1 MSFNLEEYFEEFYEK
16 IKYIIKSR
24 APILHSSKTTEYGK
38 GSETEYGHVKVEN
51 EVKDSENPVTSSAI
65 KNNIDRI
72 DDKIN
77 SMTIDTE
84 LNSLSTKPVENR
96 VITNKINS
104 LDGTTLK
111 LNGLT
116 DQTLEDAI
124 NVRIPGKDGK
134 GLEFIFKRLPSL
146 VDDWEDLE
154 GLPSGV
160 INPYFLDPV
169 QTDDYVPEGW
179 TDNQEEV
186 TWEIPYQY
194 VSTRTKDVPSEEEGG
209 DGYTGIWSKFTS
221 PKLWSVYGEKPF
233 CHLRYA
239 DVQNPTNWND
249 TFSQPQTDTI
259 SGGKN
264 YHKYEG
270 YLWNE
275 EQVLSDGN
283 KDPTLFTWRIYRPT
297 IGVAGQEG
305 SFLHI
310 AYASNEAGDNFN
322 QYEGDYI
329 GTCVT
334 WEEEDPND
342 PDLYNWVRIKGND
355 GIDTEFVYYT
365 TDVENFTGKPTDI
378 KNQPALKR
386 WCERPFPI
394 SEANPYCYVSVKDS
408 NNDKWSDTVLW
419 AKYGQ
424 DGEQGAVGERGED
437 GVGLEMIFKRNSS
450 TQNVPKFIDS
460 QDSNSFQGT
469 VSHQVNGVNKEFHFQ
484 DNDFVP
490 DGWTDNQQGVTLDYP
505 VEWVSMR
512 FKKISTDGK
521 TAEWSSFNQPRV
533 WATYS
538 KDGKGVVDVIE
549 KYYLHT
555 SYQSLPSNLKD
566 SDWLTTAP
574 KVIGGKFLWT
584 KSFITYTDGNV
595 DTTTPICVTGRDGDG
610 VHYVYYCCND
620 SSTPKIPTWS
630 DIHGNTG
637 TNTDYGR
644 WVEDPV
650 NVTSTNKYL
659 YMSESTTHSYDTNG
673 NKIWV
678 DFKTPVLWSWYVT
691 NGSPGSAGQGYEYA
705 YYTSDKKIATSN
717 KPNGNVSASTSS
729 ETWSSIP
736 VPMTAENKYM
746 YISYRTK
753 TGTSYGSWSNS
764 ALWSQFGDKGDQG
777 ERGKDGKGLEHI
789 FYRSKDIIPWSTY
802 TASSSNKL
810 KNPVNWTG
818 LTNQNVNGKIKNFSD
833 DDFYLSAQDWTDD
846 AQGVDAENPYEYVS
860 IRTKSIP
867 DNGDGKTAQW
877 GAFTKPSLWA
887 KYGGDGKDGE
897 GFEIVFYQ
905 SAGEITDWNSR
916 NNNPASISTTATNF
930 QTSDY
935 IPWETD
941 SDTTKRWSDDAKGV
955 NENKPYEYASTR
967 TKNDKGQWSAF
978 TTPFL
983 WAKFGEK
990 GNDGV
995 TPDTPALINAVTT
1008 SIENGEVNVPNVDA
1022 LTLDGNSADSF
1033 MTAYPTLETIE
1044 QDGTVGGGFV
1054 ECRILGSLIVINVIG
1069 CTVYNT
1075 GGASASP
1082 QNSGWEPIKIKSNTN
1097 ITIPETYRPTSRII
1111 TGAGSTGG
1119 HSRANQVALGADGT
1133 LKLKR
1138 ASFGDTSSSAN
1149 ETVDAFFIF
1158 FKDNRTNTA
1167 VSWNSGVKLYNGD
1180 RLIITLKSGNTVL
1193 SGRQVTIGINNTN
1206 YSRTTDTYGQ
1216 AKLNL
1221 NLPIEGDDSVTS
1233 KPYIFSARFSGDK
1246 TYKPSTTGAT
1256 TLTLNKSMGS
1266 DVKLTCTNQITEGY
1280 IRIGRNTPITG
1291 SLKNKNNNPI
1301 RNVTVKLSV
1310 AGMNKDFTALTDA
1323 NGNFKIYHPNDG
1335 LNYAVSI
1342 VATTQ
1347 LIIAPNSSCGSK
1359 TIVVGGVRYG
1369 GT

>member
-1 MSFNLEEYFEEFYEK
+1 MSFNLEEYFEEFYKK

-38 GSETEYGHVKVEN
+38 GSETEYGHVRVEN
-51 EVKDSENPVTSSAI
+51 EIKDSENPVKSSAI

-77 SMTIDTE
+77 NMTVDTE

-154 GLPSGV
+154 GLPNGV

-209 DGYTGIWSKFTS
+209 DGYTGVWSKFTS

-249 TFSQPQTDTI
+249 TFPQPQTDTT
-259 SGGKN
+259 SGGRN

-275 EQVLSDGN
+275 EEVLSDEN

-310 AYASNEAGDNFN
+310 AYASNEAGDDFN

-365 TDVENFTGKPTDI
+365 TDVENFTGKPNDI

-386 WCERPFPI
+386 WCERPYPV
-394 SEANPYCYVSVKDS
+394 SETNPYCYVSVKDS
-408 NNDKWSDTVLW
+408 NNDVWSDTVLW

-450 TQNVPKFIDS
+450 TQNAPGFTNGQNKATFT
-460 QDSNSFQGT
+460 GK
-469 VSHQVNGVNKEFHFQ
+469 VNNKYYQ

-490 DGWTDNQQGVTLDYP
+490 ENWTDNQQGVNLSYP

-521 TAEWSSFNQPRV
+521 TAEWDSFNQPKV

-574 KVIGGKFLWT
+574 TVIGGKFLWT

-620 SSTPKIPTWS
+620 SSTPNAPTWS

-637 TNTDYGR
+637 TSTDYRR

-691 NGSPGSAGQGYEYA
+691 NGSAGSPGQGYEYA

-717 KPNGNVSASTSS
+717 KPDGNVSASTSS
-729 ETWSSIP
+729 KTWSSIP
-736 VPMTAENKYM
+736 VPMTAQNKYM

-777 ERGKDGKGLEHI
+777 EPGKDGKGLEHI
-789 FYRSKDIIPWSTY
+789 FYRSKDIVPWSTY
-802 TASSSNKL
+802 TTSSSNKL

-818 LTNQNVNGKIKNFSD
+818 LTNQNVNGKTKSFSD
-833 DDFYLSAQDWTDD
+833 DDFYLSAQGWTDD
-846 AQGVDAENPYEYVS
+846 AQGVDADNPYEYVS

-877 GAFTKPSLWA
+877 EAFSEPSLWA

-905 SAGEITDWNSR
+905 SAQEITDWSSR
-916 NNNPASISTTATNF
+916 NNNPVSISTTATNF
-930 QTSDY
+930 QNPDY
-935 IPWETD
+935 IPWKTD
-941 SDTTKRWSDDAKGV
+941 SDITKRWTDDAKGV
-955 NENKPYEYASTR
+955 DANKPYEYASTR
-967 TKNDKGQWSAF
+967 TKNDKGEWSAF
-978 TTPFL
+978 TNPFL
-983 WAKFGEK
+983 WAKFGEN
-990 GNDGV
+990 GNDGI
-995 TPDTPALINAVTT
+995 TPDTPALINAVTS

-1022 LTLDGNSADSF
+1022 VTLEGHTANSF
-1033 MTAYPTLETIE
+1033 MTANPKPHLIE
-1044 QDGTVGGGFV
+1044 QKDVGTGRV
-1054 ECRILGSLIVINVIG
+1054 ECRQLGSLIIVNAVG

-1075 GGASASP
+1075 GGASVTP
-1082 QNSGWEPIKIKSNTN
+1082 QNSGWETIKLDSNKN
-1097 ITIPETYRPTSRII
+1097 INIPEIYRPPSRII
-1111 TGAGSTGG
+1111 TGAGSNGG
-1119 HSRANQVALGADGT
+1119 HSRANQVSLGADGT

-1138 ASFGDTSSSAN
+1138 AGFEDTSSSAN
-1149 ETVDAFFIF
+1149 ETVDAFFVF
-1158 FKDNRTNTA
+1158 FKDERAKSTL
-1167 VSWNSGVKLYNGD
+1167 SWNSSTTLYTGD
-1180 RLIITLKSGNTVL
+1180 SLIITLTSESIKLSDKKISIGINGVKYTRTTDSNGQATLKLNLESKNPNTAYKNYPFSVLFNGDSVYKPVTL
-1193 SGRQVTIGINNTN
+1193 SGRVQL
-1206 YSRTTDTYGQ
+1206 YR
-1216 AKLNL
+1216 
-1221 NLPIEGDDSVTS
+1221 P
-1233 KPYIFSARFSGDK
+1233 
-1246 TYKPSTTGAT
+1246 TG
-1256 TLTLNKSMGS
+1256 NKIS
-1266 DVKLTCTNQITEGY
+1266 LTCTNTVTNNEMTIKRG
-1280 IRIGRNTPITG
+1280 TPITG
-1291 SLKNKNNNPI
+1291 TLKNPNNPLVDI
-1301 RNVTVKLSV
+1301 KVKLTIL
-1310 AGMNKDFTALTDA
+1310 NKTYTGTTDR

-1335 LNYAVSI
+1335 QNYSNPTRVSTI
-1342 VATTQ
+1342 LSVDDNDFCGEKTVQ
-1347 LIIAPNSSCGSK
+1347 LTNP
-1359 TIVVGGVRYG
+1359 TPTYYG
-1369 GT
+1369 Y